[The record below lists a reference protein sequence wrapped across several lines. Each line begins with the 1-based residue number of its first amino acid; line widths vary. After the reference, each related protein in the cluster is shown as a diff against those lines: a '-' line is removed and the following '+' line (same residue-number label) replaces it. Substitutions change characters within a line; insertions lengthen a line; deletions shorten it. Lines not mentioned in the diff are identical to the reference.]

1 MAGSRKILLNLVRMA
16 VGLAMLWY
24 VLSITEDWGGTRNV
38 MERPLLVLGFL
49 LLPFIGAAI
58 ESLRMGLLFHAY
70 GLHLSFLNG
79 YRVVAIGTLF
89 SFVIPGGTGGDVTK
103 LYYLATENR
112 GHTMEIATILV
123 IDRVVA
129 LFSLLILILLLALA
143 DLPVVMAVKPVQT
156 LIVIAALGMLALL
169 LFMAVSFSPA
179 LRAWPPYCGLI
190 QRYRW
195 GHYLDRVFVAL
206 YSFRG
211 HKPALLYAA
220 LLSMV
225 GHAALTGMFAALS
238 LVLMPG
244 MAVLSTVLFSLLGM
258 LANAL
263 PVTPGG
269 IGVGEAAFEWLFGLL
284 GHSGGAQLILA
295 WRIGILPICVLGGA
309 LYMIGRRNVDTAF
322 SRSS

>member
-1 MAGSRKILLNLVRMA
+1 MAGFRKTLFNVARM
-16 VGLAMLWY
+16 VLGVAMLWY
-24 VLSITEDWGGTRNV
+24 VISITDDWSGSRDV

-49 LLPFIGAAI
+49 LLPFIGATI

-103 LYYLATENR
+103 LYYLASENR

-129 LFSLLILILLLALA
+129 LFSLLCLIMLLALI
-143 DLPVVMAVKPVQT
+143 DLPVVLEVRPVQA
-156 LIVIAALGMLALL
+156 LIALAATGIIALL

-179 LRAWPPYCGLI
+179 LRAWPLYRGLI
-190 QRYRW
+190 ERFRW
-195 GHYLDRVFVAL
+195 GHYLDRVFLAL
-206 YSFRG
+206 YSFRD
-211 HKPALLYAA
+211 HKMILLYAA

-225 GHAALTGMFAALS
+225 GHAALVGMFAALS
-238 LVLMPG
+238 IVLIPG
-244 MAVLSTVLFSLLGM
+244 MAVVSTVLFSLLGM

-295 WRIGILPICVLGGA
+295 WRIGILPLCVLGGM
-309 LYMIGRRNVDTAF
+309 LYMIGRRGAGPVA
-322 SRSS
+322 SRAP